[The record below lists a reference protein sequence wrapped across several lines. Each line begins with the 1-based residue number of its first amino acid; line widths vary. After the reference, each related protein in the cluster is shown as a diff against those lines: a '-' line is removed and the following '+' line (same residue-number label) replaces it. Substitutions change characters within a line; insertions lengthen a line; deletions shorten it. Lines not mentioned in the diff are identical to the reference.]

1 MLGRMT
7 RILLVLAGSA
17 LLGVAAAQDAARA
30 EAELRQ
36 LRSQIER
43 IRGQVAR
50 DAAERDRLTRALRA
64 AETAANRARG
74 ELDRLRGERS
84 DREQRRADLAA
95 QKTAQET
102 ELARERGELAAQLR
116 AAYLIDHGIKRL
128 T

>member
-95 QKTAQET
+95 QKLPRKPNLPANGASWP
-102 ELARERGELAAQLR
+102 LNCAPP
-116 AAYLIDHGIKRL
+116 I
-128 T
+128 